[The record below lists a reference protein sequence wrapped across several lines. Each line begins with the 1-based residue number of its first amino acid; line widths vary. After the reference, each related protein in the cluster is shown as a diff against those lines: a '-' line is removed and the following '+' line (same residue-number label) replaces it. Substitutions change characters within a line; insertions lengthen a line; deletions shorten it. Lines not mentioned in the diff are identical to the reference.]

1 MLDLHHN
8 LTLFMH
14 LGWLILA
21 VLVMVVSVTDIRFR
35 LIPNK
40 VCILIFFVSVVVG
53 FKNISMVWGIK
64 SLVLSMFFV
73 TIYIFSVWSAGDA
86 KLAMAMIPA
95 MSEHYILDY
104 LLMIGLFGGVLAGI
118 YLVIGLFKG
127 MELVKT
133 RGLPFGVSISLS
145 GLLISLVSL

>member
-1 MLDLHHN
+1 
-8 LTLFMH
+8 
-14 LGWLILA
+14 
-21 VLVMVVSVTDIRFR
+21 MVI
-35 LIPNK
+35 
-40 VCILIFFVSVVVG
+40 G
-53 FKNISMVWGIK
+53 FKNISLAWGIK

-73 TIYIFSVWSAGDA
+73 TVYIFSVWSAGDA

-104 LLMIGLFGGVLAGI
+104 LLMIGLFGGVLAVI

-133 RGLPFGVSISLS
+133 RGLPFGVSISLA